1 MGEDADGA
9 GLLVWSPSDSR
20 LQTDKK
26 WKLKH
31 RIQTETYPLTKE
43 KGKPAQEKYAEGIF
57 PHQSLC
63 READAFLVQLNGPNM
78 R

>member
-31 RIQTETYPLTKE
+31 RIQTNY
-43 KGKPAQEKYAEGIF
+43 KGEGEASSREVGRGNF
-57 PHQSLC
+57 PSPESLQGG
-63 READAFLVQLNGPNM
+63 RRLPGAT
-78 R
+78 